1 MKNTFCVRIHSIDNT
16 THVLMEVTQEE
27 LDLLNILEDTE
38 VLTFDIEE
46 D

>member
-1 MKNTFCVRIHSIDNT
+1 MKETIWVHIRSIDNT

-27 LDLLNILEDTE
+27 LELLNILEDTE
-38 VLTFDIEE
+38 VLTFEIEE